1 MSDRPR
7 KTTPG
12 GIPAPIRATKS
23 LSTSRMN
30 FWAISLIGIGLA
42 TITWLVFGQT
52 LGYEFINYDDP
63 EYVVKNA
70 PVTRGLTFDGIAWAF
85 THVHSCNWHPLTWIS
100 HMVDCQF
107 WGLNPTGHHFSNVLL
122 HTVAVILLFLVFREM
137 TAALWRSAFVAA
149 VFAIHPLHVE
159 SVAWIA
165 ERKDILSAIF
175 FTLTVWA
182 YVRYSRNP
190 SFSRY
195 ALVTVF
201 YVAGLLSKPMLVTLP
216 FILFLLDYWPLN
228 RTSEKSRGRPELKR
242 LVLEKLPLLGLALA
256 SSVVTL
262 LAQQTSMHPIEEL
275 SLARRLCNAV
285 VSPVDYLGQMF
296 WPTNLA
302 VLYPWEAIRLGPS
315 RTGLSFLLLAGIS
328 VAVLLLRKHRYL
340 VTGWFWYLVML
351 VPVIGIVQVGLQAR
365 ADRYTYLPQIGLYLV
380 LAWTI
385 TDLLAARPKRHI
397 ILAAVA
403 GIILTPLVV
412 LARNQTSYW
421 KDSITLWT
429 HALACTTDNT
439 VAEGNTGEAYHSL
452 GKRQEAMYHFER
464 ALQIQPK
471 QINVHS
477 NLGVFYLEMGRFND
491 SLVHLEK
498 AIEIEPKFADA
509 HYNLGNTY
517 LEMGRGNDAVTQ
529 YRKALDLNPNDTQ
542 ALNNMAWILATWPDA
557 LTRDSGKAVE
567 LAERANSLTL
577 GKSPIASA
585 TLGAAYAE
593 AGRFPEALETAH
605 RALQLALVEGNTSRA
620 DSIREQI
627 SLYESGAAFRD
638 RRFQSTSR

>member
-1 MSDRPR
+1 MAGVMPV
-7 KTTPG
+7 T
-12 GIPAPIRATKS
+12 
-23 LSTSRMN
+23 TSRLN
-30 FWAISLIGIGLA
+30 SWAIPLIGIGLA
-42 TITWLVFGQT
+42 AITWVVFGQT
-52 LGYEFINYDDP
+52 LGYDFTNYDDP

-70 PVTRGLTFDGIAWAF
+70 PVNRGLTFDGIGWAF

-100 HMVDCQF
+100 HMVDCQL
-107 WGLNPTGHHFSNVLL
+107 WGLNPLGHHLGNVLL
-122 HTVAVILLFLVFREM
+122 HTVAAILLFLVFREM
-137 TAALWRSAFVAA
+137 TSALWRSAFVAA

-182 YVRYSRNP
+182 YVRYVRNP
-190 SFSRY
+190 SSFRY
-195 ALVTVF
+195 GLVTAS
-201 YVAGLLSKPMLVTLP
+201 YIAGLLSKPMLVTLP
-216 FILFLLDYWPLN
+216 FVLLLLDYWPLK
-228 RTSEKSRGRPELKR
+228 RISQDISVLELRR
-242 LVLEKLPLLGLALA
+242 LIWEKLPLFGLAFA
-256 SSVVTL
+256 SSAVTIF
-262 LAQQTSMHPIEEL
+262 AQQASMHPIEEL
-275 SLARRLCNAV
+275 SITRRLCNAV
-285 VSPVDYLGQMF
+285 VTPVDYLGQMF

-302 VLYPWEAIRLGPS
+302 VLYPWEANRLGPW
-315 RTGLSFLLLAGIS
+315 RTGLSFLLLSGVSA
-328 VAVLLLRKHRYL
+328 AVLLLRRNRYL
-340 VTGWFWYLVML
+340 VTGWFWYLIML
-351 VPVIGIVQVGLQAR
+351 IPVIGIVQVGVQAR

-380 LAWTI
+380 LAWGL
-385 TDLLAARPKRHI
+385 TDLLADRPKRHL
-397 ILAAVA
+397 ILATVA
-403 GIILTPLVV
+403 AIVITPMVV
-412 LARNQTSYW
+412 IARNQTSYW
-421 KDSITLWT
+421 KDSLTLWT
-429 HALACTTDNT
+429 HALACTTANT

-452 GKRQEAMYHFER
+452 GKRREAMYHFER

-477 NLGVFYLEMGRFND
+477 NLGVFYLEMGQLND

-498 AIEIEPKFADA
+498 AIAIEPKFADA

-557 LTRDSGKAVE
+557 LTRDATKAVE
-567 LAERANSLTL
+567 LAERANSLT
-577 GKSPIASA
+577 GSKSPITSA

-593 AGRFPEALETAH
+593 AGRFPNAIEAAH
-605 RALQLALVEGNTSRA
+605 RALQLALAEGNTSRA